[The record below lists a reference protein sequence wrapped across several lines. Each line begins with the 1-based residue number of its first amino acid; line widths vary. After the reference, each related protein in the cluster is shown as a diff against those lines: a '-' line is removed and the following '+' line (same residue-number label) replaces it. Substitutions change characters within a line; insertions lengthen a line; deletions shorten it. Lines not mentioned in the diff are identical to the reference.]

1 MGHLIGDRKG
11 EAQGCFYP
19 FASLYDIRVTSGNHG
34 EWLYDV
40 SVPPGERRELNVTL
54 NPAISVSGRVLSMD
68 GTPQQEIVVQAIF
81 VPDLSAADDGALA
94 EASQLGEAL
103 GELATSPHRQ
113 TSPLIPVPNFS
124 ETVLSDS
131 EGKFQFVNLHAGHY
145 RVRCHGPDGFV
156 LPISDQES
164 GRSEPIAVESGLIR
178 DGISFMFP
186 EAKKG
191 VWKRIPITV
200 GLSESST
207 SAVHQAPDGRLWIG
221 ALGSVQC
228 YDGSEFKKYDSS
240 ELTGIH
246 VRTIR
251 HASDGSIWIGTNTGV
266 NQYRNGQVEKF
277 SLGAALTGVNVAAI
291 ESGSNGVVWFG
302 TSNGLLSYDGERLAR
317 FGVREGLPSN
327 VVTSLLKSR
336 DGTLWVGTDNGLVSF
351 DGRNFKRVSPFQGFA
366 NHFAKVLFQAKDG
379 DIWFS
384 GGRSKIHDG
393 ESPIAVYR
401 YDGERFYRL
410 GKENGLDATQLYG
423 MAETSDGTLWFAT
436 LTGILQFNGRSFLKH
451 QLADVSNSV
460 TYVKDIFADADDVLW
475 CATGL
480 GVVRFDSKGF
490 LQFSA
495 ADGLRKGDSVTA
507 TPQVFS
513 IEPDLNGGVW
523 IATEWGGVYRTDG
536 KHFENI
542 PMPPATRFLYA
553 RGGIQR
559 DASGSLWFGTHKG
572 VFKLDRDQAHIALN
586 VSEVI
591 AFSTDSEANLWYGHG
606 WLGDGL
612 SRYDPNTGKSVSFTT
627 ANGLPSNN
635 IWSIEASLEGGVWVG
650 AEGGLL
656 HYQDGDFENFSDRF
670 GIGTGTTWNLFYD
683 EDDTLWV
690 CTNQGLHRFDGTDV
704 VSITS
709 ADGLPDE
716 NIYCATQTDDGTI
729 WMGTAN
735 HGLLGYDGKAVTVI
749 DKRDGLRGNSIFS
762 VAASVDDSLW
772 LGFVDGKLGGLG
784 RYQPS
789 RTPPSVSLLRLQ
801 VEDQSLSDILNLPEI
816 KIGTR
821 VAVHYQETDLKTHP
835 EKRQFLYRVTEPS
848 GKTLYSA
855 VTKERNF
862 EWVPQHGGTYVFEV
876 QAIDRD
882 LNYSA
887 PAKLS
892 FHAVVPWYANY
903 LILGAAGG
911 SALALMFFSGF
922 TGWKYLKKRHEAER
936 LREQLFQKESKARE
950 ALEES
955 NRSLEIANR
964 AKSEFLAN
972 MSHEIRTPLNA
983 VLGFAKILQRDQNV
997 DGGDRRR
1004 YVENI
1009 YRNGEH
1015 LLTVIN
1021 EILDLSKI
1029 EAGQLELTE
1038 IDFDLRDVI
1047 SDLSAMFEPRCK
1059 EKGLVWKLEGDVA
1072 SVCLGETRQVGK
1084 KNDLAGGS
1092 PQLPSWPIHGDGLKL
1107 RQVLINILNNAVK
1120 FTDTG
1125 EITLR
1130 VNRGRSDRRDAQGD
1144 RLSPTNDSD
1153 PWGESDVEKTSSSPT
1168 SFIFEVEDTGPGIP
1182 NSIIE
1187 TIFEPFTQG
1196 IDGNLKGGTG
1206 LGLAIS
1212 SRQVELMGGVLN
1224 LVTDLGRG
1232 SRFFFSLELASAMAA
1247 LPAESRMDEGRIMR
1261 LPTQVKVQA
1270 LVADDVPENRDILS
1284 RFLKDLGVG
1293 VSEVGNGDQALSEI
1307 RSGRF
1312 DIAFL
1317 DIRMPGLTGSEVALK
1332 VVEESDK
1339 ERVRLVAIS
1348 ASALTHERALYTDAG
1363 FDAFMPKPF
1372 QFEELIECLQTQLGL
1387 SFDFTDETLADD
1399 LDRGS
1404 ANEIEDDSRCEP
1416 SEDPVDWFRFRRL
1429 FGKDKVAM
1437 EEFITSYL
1445 EKTPLEFGRLRE
1457 ALKSGDASEVQRV
1470 AHRCKGLNMNFGIQI
1485 LVGPMEKLEAA
1496 ASSENYLEGKRILAE
1511 AEKAFV
1517 MVEIVLKK
1525 RLETKYGS

>member
-1 MGHLIGDRKG
+1 M
-11 EAQGCFYP
+11 
-19 FASLYDIRVTSGNHG
+19 
-34 EWLYDV
+34 
-40 SVPPGERRELNVTL
+40 
-54 NPAISVSGRVLSMD
+54 
-68 GTPQQEIVVQAIF
+68 
-81 VPDLSAADDGALA
+81 
-94 EASQLGEAL
+94 
-103 GELATSPHRQ
+103 
-113 TSPLIPVPNFS
+113 PNFS

-131 EGKFQFVNLHAGHY
+131 EGKFQFVNLHAGYY
-145 RVRCHGPDGFV
+145 RVRCHGPNGFV
-156 LPISDQES
+156 FPISDQES
-164 GRSEPIAVESGLIR
+164 GRSDPIEVDSGLTR
-178 DGISFMFP
+178 GGISFMFP

-191 VWKRIPITV
+191 VWKRIPIIV
-200 GLSESST
+200 GLSERST
-207 SAVHQAPDGRLWIG
+207 SAVHGAPDGKLWIG
-221 ALGSVQC
+221 SVGSLQV
-228 YDGSEFKKYDSS
+228 YDGREFKKYASS

-246 VRTIR
+246 IRTIR
-251 HASDGSIWIGTNTGV
+251 HAADGSIWIGTNTGV
-266 NQYRNGQVEKF
+266 NRCRNGQIENF
-277 SLGAALTGVNVAAI
+277 SLGAAAAGVNVASI
-291 ESGSNGVVWFG
+291 VSGSDGVVWFG
-302 TSNGLLSYDGERLAR
+302 TSNGLVSYDGERLAT

-336 DGTLWVGTDNGLVSF
+336 DGTLWVGTDNGLVSY
-351 DGRNFKRVSPFQGFA
+351 DGRNFKRVSPFYGFA
-366 NHFAKVLFQAKDG
+366 NHFAKVLFQAKNG

-384 GGRSKIHDG
+384 GGRSKIYDG
-393 ESPIAVYR
+393 ESPISVYR
-401 YDGERFYRL
+401 YDGERFFRL
-410 GKENGLDATQLYG
+410 GKENGLDAAQIYD

-436 LTGILQFNGRSFLKH
+436 LTGILQFNGKTFLKH
-451 QLADVSNSV
+451 QLANASNTV
-460 TYVKDIFADADDVLW
+460 TYVKDIVVDADDVLW

-495 ADGLRKGDSVTA
+495 ADGLQKGDSVKA

-523 IATEWGGVYRTDG
+523 IGTEWGGVYRTEG

-542 PMPPATRFLYA
+542 PMPPATPFLFA

-559 DASGSLWFGTHKG
+559 DDSGSLWFGTHKG
-572 VFKLDRDQAHIALN
+572 IFKVDGDQAHIALD
-586 VSEVI
+586 VPEVI

-612 SRYDPNTGKSVSFTT
+612 FRHDPKTGKSISFTT
-627 ANGLPSNN
+627 ENGLPSNN
-635 IWSIEASLEGGVWVG
+635 IWSIEASLGGGVWVG

-656 HYQDGDFENFSDRF
+656 RYQNGEFENVSDKL
-670 GIGTGTTWNLFYD
+670 GIGAGTTWNLFYD
-683 EDDTLWV
+683 EDDTLWI

-709 ADGLPDE
+709 ADGLPNE

-735 HGLLGYDGKAVTVI
+735 HGLLGYDGRAVTVI
-749 DKRDGLRGNSIFS
+749 DKRDGLRGNSIFAVS
-762 VAASVDDSLW
+762 ATADDSLW
-772 LGFVDGKLGGLG
+772 LGFVDGMIGGLG

-789 RTPPSVSLLRLQ
+789 KTPPSVSLLRLQ
-801 VEDQSLSDILNLPEI
+801 VEDQSFSDFSNLPEI
-816 KIGTR
+816 MIGTR
-821 VAVHYQETDLKTHP
+821 VAVHYHETDLKTHP
-835 EKRQFLYRVTEPS
+835 EKRQFLYRVSEPS

-855 VTKERNF
+855 VTKERRF
-862 EWVPQHGGTYVFEV
+862 EWVPQQGGSYVFEV

-903 LILGAAGG
+903 RILGSAGG
-911 SALALMFFSGF
+911 SVLALMFFSGF
-922 TGWKYLKKRHEAER
+922 TGWKYLKKRREAEQ
-936 LREQLFQKESKARE
+936 LSEQLFQKEHKARE

-983 VLGFAKILQRDQNV
+983 VLGFAKILQQDQNV

-1038 IDFDLRDVI
+1038 IDFDLWDVI
-1047 SDLSAMFEPRCK
+1047 SDLSAMFEPRCE
-1059 EKGLVWKLEGDVA
+1059 EKGLVWRLEGDVA
-1072 SVCLGETRQVGK
+1072 SVCLGEIRQVGK
-1084 KNDLAGGS
+1084 MNDLAGEA
-1092 PQLPSWPIHGDGLKL
+1092 PQLPSWPIRGDGLKL

-1130 VNRGRSDRRDAQGD
+1130 VNRGRSDRKASD
-1144 RLSPTNDSD
+1144 RFSQTNESP
-1153 PWGESDVEKTSSSPT
+1153 PLGESDAEKTLISPT
-1168 SFIFEVEDTGPGIP
+1168 SFLFEVEDTGPGIP
-1182 NSIIE
+1182 NSVIE

-1196 IDGNLKGGTG
+1196 IGGNLKGGTG
-1206 LGLAIS
+1206 LGLAIA
-1212 SRQVELMGGVLN
+1212 SRQVALMGGTVN
-1224 LVTDLGRG
+1224 LATELGKG
-1232 SRFFFSLELASAMAA
+1232 ARFYFSLELAPAKTA
-1247 LPAESRMDEGRIMR
+1247 LSAESKIEDDRIMR
-1261 LPTQVKVQA
+1261 LPSQVYVQA

-1293 VSEVGNGDQALSEI
+1293 VSEVGDGEQALEEI
-1307 RSGRF
+1307 RSGKF

-1332 VVEESDK
+1332 VVEESGRD
-1339 ERVRLVAIS
+1339 RVQLVAIS
-1348 ASALTHERALYTDAG
+1348 ASALTHERAMYTDAG

-1372 QFEELIECLQTQLGL
+1372 QFEELVECLKTQLGL
-1387 SFDFTDETLADD
+1387 SFEFTDESLGDD
-1399 LDRGS
+1399 LDRGA
-1404 ANEIEDDSRCEP
+1404 ANEIEGNNQCEP
-1416 SEDPVDWFRFRRL
+1416 GEDPIDWRRFRKL
-1429 FGKDKVAM
+1429 FGKDKGAM
-1437 EEFITSYL
+1437 EEFIASYL
-1445 EKTPLEFGRLRE
+1445 KKTPLEFGRLRE
-1457 ALKSGDASEVQRV
+1457 GLKSGDASKVQRV
-1470 AHRCKGLNMNFGIQI
+1470 AHRCKGLNMNFGIQV
-1485 LVGPMEKLEAA
+1485 LVDPMEKIEAA
-1496 ASSENYLEGKRILAE
+1496 ATSGKYSEGKRILAE
-1511 AEKAFV
+1511 AEKTFATV
-1517 MVEIVLKK
+1517 EMVLEKQLEKK
-1525 RLETKYGS
+1525 